1 MPWGWVG
8 LAFACARFAGNGLF
22 EMPSDPNG
30 ASLCSVPGRG
40 VRAYV
45 FIGFA
50 GEGSFDFAQDRS
62 APHCL
67 RHASLWYRCGR
78 VLTITEKRR

>member
-1 MPWGWVG
+1 MNQMPWGWVG

-22 EMPSDPNG
+22 ETPSDMNG

-50 GEGSFDFAQDRS
+50 GEGAT
-62 APHCL
+62 L
-67 RHASLWYRCGR
+67 RLFWGTGA
-78 VLTITEKRR
+78 EEF